1 MNYTTCPPCAG
12 FEQQAWNRTT
22 CSSGAG
28 FEQQVRDTNQS
39 EVGRRNGGT
48 MLSQQG
54 SERALLC
61 FFMERLHAL
70 DVDALVGHNVAAFDL
85 DVLLHRMQHHKVGA
99 PVKGRH
105 WHVDM
110 TSTARRHCRASPE
123 GLRHVQHRKVGAA
136 VLLTWAAAQ
145 HTTGSSLAGHVTSSS
160 VCLGCISVS
169 WWGTSWQHMTWTCW
183 CTECSTSR

>member
-1 MNYTTCPPCAG
+1 M
-12 FEQQAWNRTT
+12 
-22 CSSGAG
+22 
-28 FEQQVRDTNQS
+28 RDTNQS

-99 PVKGRH
+99 PVRCRH
-105 WHVDM
+105 WRVDI
-110 TSTARRHCRASPE
+110 TLAACSPCYARPVRSCAKCSTTRC
-123 GLRHVQHRKVGAA
+123 VQLVM
-136 VLLTWAAAQ
+136 L
-145 HTTGSSLAGHVTSSS
+145 
-160 VCLGCISVS
+160 LGCRTTRKWHQSCWPLFVLTATA
-169 WWGTSWQHMTWTCW
+169 WVRCRGPGGHNLTAVTWTCQ
-183 CTECSTSR
+183 CA

>member
-1 MNYTTCPPCAG
+1 MQAFSRIKWEPGQLSSVCRLSATSHELHNLSPLCRV
-12 FEQQAWNRTT
+12 EQQAWNHTT

-99 PVKGRH
+99 PG
-105 WHVDM
+105 
-110 TSTARRHCRASPE
+110 
-123 GLRHVQHRKVGAA
+123 
-136 VLLTWAAAQ
+136 
-145 HTTGSSLAGHVTSSS
+145 
-160 VCLGCISVS
+160 I
-169 WWGTSWQHMTWTCW
+169 
-183 CTECSTSR
+183 

>member
-1 MNYTTCPPCAG
+1 MSYSTWPP
-12 FEQQAWNRTT
+12 
-22 CSSGAG
+22 GAG

-99 PVKGRH
+99 PVLCSH
-105 WHVDM
+105 WCVDI
-110 TSTARRHCRASPE
+110 TWVAS
-123 GLRHVQHRKVGAA
+123 RDAA
-136 VLLTWAAAQ
+136 VL
-145 HTTGSSLAGHVTSSS
+145 SY
-160 VCLGCISVS
+160 
-169 WWGTSWQHMTWTCW
+169 
-183 CTECSTSR
+183 

>member
-1 MNYTTCPPCAG
+1 M
-12 FEQQAWNRTT
+12 
-22 CSSGAG
+22 
-28 FEQQVRDTNQS
+28 RDTNQS

-99 PVKGRH
+99 PAKCSH
-105 WHVDM
+105 WRMDM
-110 TSTARRHCRASPE
+110 ALAACRHCCASPMSNPSN
-123 GLRHVQHRKVGAA
+123 AA
-136 VLLTWAAAQ
+136 PQ
-145 HTTGSSLAGHVTSSS
+145 S
-160 VCLGCISVS
+160 GCS
-169 WWGTSWQHMTWTCW
+169 C
-183 CTECSTSR
+183 